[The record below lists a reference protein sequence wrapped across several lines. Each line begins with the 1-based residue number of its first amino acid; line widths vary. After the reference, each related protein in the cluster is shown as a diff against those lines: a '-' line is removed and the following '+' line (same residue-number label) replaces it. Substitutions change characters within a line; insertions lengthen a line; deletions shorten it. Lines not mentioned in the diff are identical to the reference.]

1 MWYAPLYQDT
11 ANQSAI
17 MQAMPAPVAHVD
29 VLPAGWHWGRTAITG
44 EAFLPQAP
52 HVAVHPRVPSKP
64 PTSCGLVIPVNS
76 ALGRT
81 ISLPAAY
88 RYSASKAVHYVA
100 NQIGWKFVKQAG
112 SVPMALAQIGMPWAP
127 KTATAFSL
135 LKRMADKDPGLTIT
149 VNFVQKTINYKAT
162 I

>member
-17 MQAMPAPVAHVD
+17 VQVMPATVAPVG
-29 VLPAGWHWGRTAITG
+29 VLPAGWRWRRSAVTG
-44 EAFLPQAP
+44 KEPSPQAP
-52 HVAVHPRVPSKP
+52 LASARP
-64 PTSCGLVIPVNS
+64 PIPKTPSCGLVIPTNS

-81 ISLPAAY
+81 ISLPSKY
-88 RYSASKAVHYVA
+88 RYSASKAVRYVA
-100 NQIGWKFVKQAG
+100 NQIGWRFIQQKG
-112 SVPMALAQIGMPWAP
+112 SVSMALAQIGMPWAP

>member
-17 MQAMPAPVAHVD
+17 VQVMPATVAPVG
-29 VLPAGWHWGRTAITG
+29 VLPAGWHWGRTAVTG
-44 EAFLPQAP
+44 EALSPQAP
-52 HVAVHPRVPSKP
+52 HVPARPRVPAKP

-88 RYSASKAVHYVA
+88 RYSASQAVRYVA
-100 NQIGWKFVKQAG
+100 NQIGWRFIQQR
-112 SVPMALAQIGMPWAP
+112 SVPMALVQIGMPWAP
-127 KTATAFSL
+127 KTATAFTL

-149 VNFVQKTINYKAT
+149 VNFVQKTITYQAA